1 MYFLAVFALGF
12 ALGIPR
18 VLVLAPSVGELVATL
33 IELPCILAASWFICR
48 WVIRRHAVPAD
59 PATRLLMGALAF
71 GLVMLAELGLSV
83 LLFGWSVQEHL
94 SAFRD
99 LPTALGLLAQ
109 IGFGLMP
116 WLQRA
121 PARPAS

>member
-1 MYFLAVFALGF
+1 MFALGF

-18 VLVLAPSVGELVATL
+18 VLMLAPRVGELVATL
-33 IELPCILAASWFICR
+33 IELPIILAASWFICR

-71 GLVMLAELGLSV
+71 GWVMLAELSLSV
-83 LLFGWSVQEHL
+83 LLFGLSVQEHVN
-94 SAFRD
+94 AFRD

-116 WLQRA
+116 WLQGSS
-121 PARPAS
+121 ARPAS

>member
-1 MYFLAVFALGF
+1 MFALGF

-18 VLVLAPSVGELVATL
+18 VLLLAPSVGELMATL

-48 WVIRRHAVPAD
+48 WVVRRYAVPAD

-71 GLVMLAELGLSV
+71 GLVVLAELSLSV
-83 LLFGWSVQEHL
+83 LLFGLSIQEHL
-94 SAFRD
+94 GSYLD
-99 LPTALGLLAQ
+99 VPTALGLLAQ

-116 WLQRA
+116 WLQGRA
-121 PARPAS
+121 AHARS